1 MCTLWQRFGRTARA
15 LELEGKALF
24 FVEPKHFDEVKA
36 QRVAHQEEKKRKV
49 AGVSGQKQ
57 PAAKHT
63 RLQEPAEND
72 KEPQSAAAFLSEAPD
87 VVIQAASVGTGAQD
101 VTGSTSDNVIAG
113 QNSFN
118 EAVEQLNSV
127 EDPHAMRRA
136 EYEKLPQLA
145 PKRSKRSREM
155 LEPAMDDLINAKTRQ
170 DLLCIRKP
178 IMLYYGNDKQGT

>member
-24 FVEPKHFDEVKA
+24 FVEPKHFDEVKVRRA
-36 QRVAHQEEKKRKV
+36 ARQEEKKRKA

-57 PAAKHT
+57 PAAKRT

-72 KEPQSAAAFLSEAPD
+72 REPQSAVFLSEAPD
-87 VVIQAASVGTGAQD
+87 VVIQALSVGTGAQD
-101 VTGSTSDNVIAG
+101 VTRSTSNNVAAA
-113 QNSFN
+113 QNSLN
-118 EAVEQLNSV
+118 EAVEQSNSV
-127 EDPHAMRRA
+127 IDPHAMRRM

-145 PKRSKRSREM
+145 PKRGKRSREM